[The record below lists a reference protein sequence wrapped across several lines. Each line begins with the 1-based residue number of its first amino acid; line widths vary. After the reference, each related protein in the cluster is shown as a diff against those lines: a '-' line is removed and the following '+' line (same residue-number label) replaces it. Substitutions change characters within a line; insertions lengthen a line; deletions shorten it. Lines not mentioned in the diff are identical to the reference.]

1 MLLKERASG
10 ILLHPTSLPGKY
22 GIGTLG
28 QGAFSFIDFLVKA
41 RQKYWQI
48 LPLGPTGF
56 PDSPYQCFSA
66 HAGNTNLIDLELL
79 VRKHLLKQED
89 LDGIPDPDEGKVD
102 FGSLQTTRAPL
113 LEKAFVA
120 FTEHADHTEKLRL
133 RNFIKDQSHWI
144 TDYALF
150 RALKEYFHQ
159 KPWYLWDEPVKGK
172 EPEAIKHFQ
181 SALQNRTDYHK
192 FLQYLFFIQWIDV
205 KGYAHKK
212 KIRIIGDIPL
222 YIALDSA
229 DAWANPE
236 LFEFDEKRIP
246 IRVGG
251 VPPDYFSETGQLWGN
266 PLFRWDILKKTG
278 YKWWIERIKTNLF
291 LFDIIRID
299 HFRGFAAYW
308 AVPYSEKTAING
320 KWIPGP
326 GKDFFKTLQKEFIDL
341 PIIAE
346 DLGVITPDVEELR
359 DGFNLPGMKI
369 LEFAFDSSEA
379 NDYLPHNYLKKC
391 VVYTGTH
398 DNDTVVGWFMN
409 LEEKDREYVL
419 DYLNS
424 DGADI
429 NWSFIRLAWAS
440 VANTAIVPMQDLL
453 GLNSS
458 GRMNLPGTTT
468 NNWTWRAKTGDFND
482 EIAEKLAHMT
492 LIYERTKKSK
502 K

>member
-1 MLLKERASG
+1 MTLKERASG

-28 QGAFSFIDFLVKA
+28 QGAFRFIDFLVKA
-41 RQKYWQI
+41 KQKYWQI

-56 PDSPYQCFSA
+56 ADSPYQCFSS
-66 HAGNTNLIDLELL
+66 HAGNPNLIDLDLL
-79 VRKHLLKQED
+79 VKKHLLRQED
-89 LDGIPDPDEGKVD
+89 LDGIPYLDEGKVD
-102 FGSLQTTRAPL
+102 FGSLHTVRSPL

-120 FTEHADHTEKLRL
+120 FTEHADNTDKLRL
-133 RNFIKDQSHWI
+133 RNFIKDQSDWI
-144 TDYALF
+144 NDYALF
-150 RALKEYFHQ
+150 MAIKEHFQQ
-159 KPWYLWDEPVKGK
+159 KPWYLWDEPVKRK
-172 EPEAIKHFQ
+172 EAEAIKHLH
-181 SALQNRTDYHK
+181 SLLQDRIDYHK

-205 KGYAHKK
+205 KEYAHKK

-222 YIALDSA
+222 YIALDSS

-236 LFEFDEKRIP
+236 LFEFDEKRNP

-251 VPPDYFSETGQLWGN
+251 VPPDYFSKTGQLWGN
-266 PLFRWDILKKTG
+266 PLFRWDVLKMTG

-299 HFRGFAAYW
+299 HFRGFVAYW

-326 GKDFFKTLQKEFIDL
+326 GKDFFETLQKEFIDM

-359 DGFNLPGMKI
+359 DGFSLPGMKI
-369 LEFAFDSSEA
+369 LEFAFDSAEA
-379 NDYLPHNYLKKC
+379 NDYLPHNYPKNC

-398 DNDTVVGWFMN
+398 DNDTVVGWFKDSK
-409 LEEKDREYVL
+409 EEDRKYML
-419 DYLNS
+419 DYLNCE
-424 DGADI
+424 GNNI

-440 VANTAIVPMQDLL
+440 VANTAIVPMQDVL
-453 GLNSS
+453 GLDSS

-468 NNWTWRAKTGDFND
+468 NNWTWRAKTVDFSD
-482 EIAEKLAHMT
+482 PVAEKLAHLT
-492 LIYERTKKSK
+492 ILYGRTKKPK